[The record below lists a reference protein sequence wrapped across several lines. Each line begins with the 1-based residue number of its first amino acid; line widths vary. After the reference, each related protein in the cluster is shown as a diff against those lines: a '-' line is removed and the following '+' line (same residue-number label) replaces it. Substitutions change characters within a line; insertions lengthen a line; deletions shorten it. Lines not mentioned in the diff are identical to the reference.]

1 MPARSRCRF
10 SRRLAGGRDLTRE
23 ADERHRRHGAV
34 RGGNQAVSVAV
45 RAEGMTAMDTTKR
58 DGDAALVEA
67 LRREDPEA
75 PEQLVETY
83 GDRVYRL
90 ALRIT
95 GSNEDAE
102 EAAQDALW
110 TAARKISTFKG
121 ESAFGSWLYRIAA
134 NAAYQKLR
142 ARRSKAHE
150 IAMDDVLPTFDDDGR
165 HFEPMADWSE
175 RVDEQA
181 LQGELRRVLGEAI
194 DGLPPDYRTALVL
207 HDVEGLSNPDIAETL
222 GISLPAV
229 KSRIHRSRLFV
240 RKRLAEYMKT
250 A

>member
-1 MPARSRCRF
+1 
-10 SRRLAGGRDLTRE
+10 
-23 ADERHRRHGAV
+23 
-34 RGGNQAVSVAV
+34 
-45 RAEGMTAMDTTKR
+45 MDRTKI

-75 PEQLVETY
+75 PELLVETY

-102 EAAQDALW
+102 EVAQDALW

-121 ESAFGSWLYRIAA
+121 EAAFGSWLYRIAA

-142 ARRSKAHE
+142 ARKAKAHE
-150 IAMDDVLPTFDDDGR
+150 IAMDDVLPAFDDAGR

-181 LQGELRRVLGEAI
+181 LQGELRRVLGAAI
-194 DGLPPDYRTALVL
+194 DELPPDYRTALVM
-207 HDVEGLSNPDIAETL
+207 HDVEGLSNPDIADAL

-229 KSRIHRSRLFV
+229 KSRVHRSRLFV
-240 RKRLAEYMKT
+240 RKQLAEYMKT

>member
-1 MPARSRCRF
+1 
-10 SRRLAGGRDLTRE
+10 
-23 ADERHRRHGAV
+23 
-34 RGGNQAVSVAV
+34 
-45 RAEGMTAMDTTKR
+45 MTVMDTTKR

-181 LQGELRRVLGEAI
+181 LQGELRRVLGDAI
-194 DGLPPDYRTALVL
+194 DRLPPDYRTALVL
-207 HDVEGLSNPDIAETL
+207 HDVEGLSNPDIAEAL

-229 KSRIHRSRLFV
+229 KSRVHRSRLFV
-240 RKRLAEYMKT
+240 RKSLAEYMKT

>member
-1 MPARSRCRF
+1 
-10 SRRLAGGRDLTRE
+10 
-23 ADERHRRHGAV
+23 
-34 RGGNQAVSVAV
+34 
-45 RAEGMTAMDTTKR
+45 MTAMDTTKR
-58 DGDAALVEA
+58 DGDAALVGA

-194 DGLPPDYRTALVL
+194 DGLPSDYRTALVL

>member
-1 MPARSRCRF
+1 
-10 SRRLAGGRDLTRE
+10 
-23 ADERHRRHGAV
+23 
-34 RGGNQAVSVAV
+34 
-45 RAEGMTAMDTTKR
+45 MTVMDRMKA

-75 PEQLVETY
+75 PELLVETY

-102 EAAQDALW
+102 EVAQDALW

-121 ESAFGSWLYRIAA
+121 EAAFGSWLYRIAA

-142 ARRSKAHE
+142 ARKAKAHE
-150 IAMDDVLPTFDDDGR
+150 IAMDDVLPAFDDAGR
-165 HFEPMADWSE
+165 HFEPMADWSD

-181 LQGELRRVLGEAI
+181 LQGELRQVLGAAI
-194 DGLPPDYRTALVL
+194 DELPPDDRTALVM
-207 HDVEGLSNPDIAETL
+207 HDVEGLSNPDIAEAL

-229 KSRIHRSRLFV
+229 KSRVHRSRLFV
-240 RKRLAEYMKT
+240 RKQLAEYMKT

>member
-1 MPARSRCRF
+1 M
-10 SRRLAGGRDLTRE
+10 
-23 ADERHRRHGAV
+23 
-34 RGGNQAVSVAV
+34 N
-45 RAEGMTAMDTTKR
+45 TTKT
-58 DGDAALVEA
+58 DSDAALVEA

-75 PEQLVETY
+75 PEQLVETF

-142 ARRSKAHE
+142 TRKAKSRE
-150 IAMDDVLPTFDDDGR
+150 IGMDDVLPTLDDDGR
-165 HFEPMADWSE
+165 HFEPMADWSD

-181 LQGELRRVLGEAI
+181 LQGELRRVLSDAI

-229 KSRIHRSRLFV
+229 KSRVHRSRLFV
-240 RKRLAEYMKT
+240 RKQLSDYMKT
-250 A
+250 V

>member
-1 MPARSRCRF
+1 
-10 SRRLAGGRDLTRE
+10 
-23 ADERHRRHGAV
+23 
-34 RGGNQAVSVAV
+34 
-45 RAEGMTAMDTTKR
+45 MTVMDSTKV
-58 DGDAALVEA
+58 DSDAALVEA

-75 PEQLVETY
+75 PELLVETY

-102 EAAQDALW
+102 EVAQDALW

-121 ESAFGSWLYRIAA
+121 EAAFGSWLYRIAA

-142 ARRSKAHE
+142 ARKAKAPE
-150 IAMDDVLPTFDDDGR
+150 IAMDDVLPAFDDAGR

-181 LQGELRRVLGEAI
+181 LQGELRRVLGAAI
-194 DGLPPDYRTALVL
+194 DELPPDYRTALVM
-207 HDVEGLSNPDIAETL
+207 HDVEGLSNPDIAEAL

-229 KSRIHRSRLFV
+229 KSRVHRSRLFV
-240 RKRLAEYMKT
+240 RKQLAEYMKT